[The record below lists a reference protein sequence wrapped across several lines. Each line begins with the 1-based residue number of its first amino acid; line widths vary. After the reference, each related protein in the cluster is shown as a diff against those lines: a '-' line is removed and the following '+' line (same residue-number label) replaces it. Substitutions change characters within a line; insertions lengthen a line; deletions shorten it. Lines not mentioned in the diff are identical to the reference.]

1 MLINRPDY
9 IERLDAFRDQDLIKV
24 VTGLRRSGKSTLF
37 ELYIDRLKA
46 SGVKSANIIY
56 INFEDPTYT
65 FDTYK
70 ELYDYIISST
80 KSTETKT
87 YLFFDEIQTVPDF
100 QKAINGLRLK
110 PNYDIYIT
118 GSNAYL
124 LSGELATLL
133 TGRYIE
139 IHMLPLSFREY
150 LSGLYP
156 EITDIEVLKRKLNLN
171 QAFLDYLNFGGLPQ
185 TLKYYRKQD
194 EVELPNFANIHD
206 YLENIFSTIVY
217 KDILLR
223 HSVTDKA
230 LLERIVK
237 FVLDNIGQPIS
248 VKKIVDALNSGSTKT
263 SFYTVE
269 SCLTALEECFLIYKV
284 DRYDIRGREL
294 LSTGFKYYTAD
305 LGLRNYLLGRDAVK
319 DIGQLIENVVYL
331 ELLRRRYDIKVG
343 KFDNLEVDFIA
354 NNANRA
360 EYFQIST
367 DISRESTLE
376 REMLPL
382 ASIKDNYPKYLLSL
396 SELETRDV
404 EGIVVGGLVDWLVGE
419 VLR

>member
-1 MLINRPDY
+1 MLIDRPDY
-9 IERLDAFRDQDLIKV
+9 IKRLDAFRDQDLIKV
-24 VTGLRRSGKSTLF
+24 ITGLRRSGKSTLF
-37 ELYIDRLKA
+37 ELYINHLKA
-46 SGVKSANIIY
+46 AGVKPANIVY

-65 FDTYK
+65 FETPK
-70 ELYDYIISST
+70 ELYDYIINLT
-80 KSTETKT
+80 KPTSDKV
-87 YLFFDEIQTVPDF
+87 YLFFDEIQIVPEF

-150 LSGLYP
+150 VSGLYP
-156 EITDIEVLKRKLNLN
+156 DYQDIEILKHKINLD
-171 QAFLDYLNFGGLPQ
+171 QIFFDYLNYGGLPQ

-194 EVELPNFANIHD
+194 DVEIPNTSNIHD

-248 VKKIVDALNSGSTKT
+248 IKKIVDTLNGAQNIKT
-263 SFYTVE
+263 TSYTVE
-269 SCLTALEECFLIYKV
+269 NYLTALEECFLIYRV

-305 LGLRNYLLGRDAVK
+305 LGLRNYLLGRGTAK
-319 DIGQLIENVVYL
+319 DIGQLIENTVYL
-331 ELLRRRYDIKVG
+331 ELIRRRYDVKVG
-343 KFDNLEVDFIA
+343 KFGNLEVDFITT
-354 NNANRA
+354 NP
-360 EYFQIST
+360 EKIQYYQVLT
-367 DISRESTLE
+367 DISDPKTLKREL
-376 REMLPL
+376 LPL
-382 ASIKDNYPKYLLSL
+382 QNIKDNYPKYLLSPNIFNQHD
-396 SELETRDV
+396 ED
-404 EGIVVGGLVDWLVGE
+404 GIVIENLIDWLLGNK
-419 VLR
+419 

>member
-1 MLINRPDY
+1 MIIDRPDY
-9 IERLDAFRDQDLIKV
+9 IKRLDAFKDQDLIKV

-37 ELYIDRLKA
+37 ELYIDRLKK
-46 SGVKSANIIY
+46 SGVKPSNIIY
-56 INFEDPTYT
+56 INFEDPAYSFETS
-65 FDTYK
+65 K
-70 ELYDYIISST
+70 ELYDYIISLT
-80 KSTETKT
+80 KTTETKT
-87 YLFFDEIQTVPDF
+87 YLFFDEVQTVPDF

-139 IHMLPLSFREY
+139 IHMLPLSFKEY

-156 EITDIEVLKRKLNLN
+156 EITDPEVLKRKLNLN
-171 QAFLDYLNFGGLPQ
+171 QTFLDYLTFGGLPQ
-185 TLKYYRKQD
+185 TLSYYRKQD
-194 EVELPNFANIHD
+194 ETEIPNFANIRD

-223 HSVTDKA
+223 HGVNDKT
-230 LLERIVK
+230 LLERIAK
-237 FVLDNIGQPIS
+237 FTLDNIGQPIS
-248 VKKIVDALNSGSTKT
+248 IKKIVDALNSGNIKT

-269 SCLTALEECFLIYKV
+269 SYLAALEECFLIYRI

-305 LGLRNYLLGRDAVK
+305 LGLRNYLLGRDAIK
-319 DIGQLIENVVYL
+319 DIGQLIENVVCL
-331 ELLRRRYDIKVG
+331 ELMRRRYEIKVG

-354 NNANRA
+354 NNSNQT

-367 DISRESTLE
+367 DISRENTLE
-376 REMLPL
+376 RELSPL
-382 ASIKDNYPKYLLSL
+382 KNIRDNYPKYLLSL
-396 SELETRDV
+396 SELATRNID
-404 EGIVVGGLVDWLVGE
+404 GIVLDNLLNWLLGI
-419 VLR
+419 